1 MATTNIVEAILGRKA
16 IKWDAFW
23 HLFEWLIDPEE
34 GHGLGDELRREL
46 LLFAFNQHFP
56 SCMVKRE
63 YPVSGQS
70 DGKGKW
76 ADLALG
82 IPSLREPDYLVLLD
96 DIPSSSSGG
105 QRKLINLNAYLDESL
120 KRCPNAIVRAIAVTD
135 APVGLP
141 LALAVERALGAQAT
155 DSRQQRGWKLLN
167 LPQIGSWI
175 NSALQ
180 SDSGKVDD
188 RMGTYLRDV
197 AAWCSSSEELRHVQ
211 PRQNSR

>member
-34 GHGLGDELRREL
+34 GHGLGEALRKEL
-46 LLFAFNQHFP
+46 LLFAFDQHFP
-56 SCMVKRE
+56 SCIVKRE
-63 YPVSGQS
+63 YPVSGQT

-96 DIPSSSSGG
+96 DIPYSSSGG
-105 QRKLINLNAYLDESL
+105 QRKLVNLNAYLDESL
-120 KRCPNAIVRAIAVTD
+120 KRCPNALVRAIAVTD
-135 APVGLP
+135 APVGLR
-141 LALAVERALGAQAT
+141 LAVAVERALGAQAT

-167 LPQIGSWI
+167 VSQIGSWI
-175 NSALQ
+175 NSAIAVRG
-180 SDSGKVDD
+180 DHVEDKM
-188 RMGTYLRDV
+188 RTYLQDV
-197 AAWCSSSEELRHVQ
+197 AAWCHSHSETRTAQ
-211 PRQNSR
+211 MGSA